1 MKKPQAGATD
11 PGKLRD
17 TCFFV
22 DISALMELSWTGI
35 AQVTANL
42 AREIYRRFPTRSYF
56 FVRDQVVDPYFMLA
70 AIETAPGAYL
80 DVLLQNGF
88 GELGRLKD
96 FVWRDK
102 RSVGLFPNIKTL
114 HRVFDVELVVLHDLS
129 AMLMPEL
136 HEGWAADLHTRAMA
150 RDTATSD
157 LVCCVSEATRQDA
170 LAYLPFDGR
179 KAFVSHLGVHE
190 PVAETVAADAATAKP
205 PYVLVLGTVEPRKN
219 LRLVAEFFSS
229 RTDLLRDLPVVFA
242 GRRGWGQQFNQIF
255 GKLLEDPAL
264 RDRIVF
270 TGYVDEADKWALI
283 RGAKFAIFPS
293 LFEGFG
299 LPVVECMAAG
309 CPVIAGRTS
318 SLVEFGLPDEM
329 YFDPFSL
336 VDFARAFRHI
346 NTMAEP
352 ARLALGEKLERQAR
366 QFTWTAFSD
375 RIVEAIAARC

>member
-1 MKKPQAGATD
+1 MKKPQESTADSA
-11 PGKLRD
+11 KLRD
-17 TCFFV
+17 TSFFV

-56 FVRDQVVDPYFMLA
+56 FVREQVVDPYFLLA
-70 AIETAPGAYL
+70 AIENAPGAYL

-96 FVWRDK
+96 FVWREK
-102 RSVGLFPNIKTL
+102 RSVGLFPNIKTM
-114 HRVFDVELVVLHDLS
+114 HQVFDIELVVLHDLS

-136 HEGWAADLHTRAMA
+136 HEVWAADLHTRAMA
-150 RDTATSD
+150 RDTASSD

-170 LAYLPFDGR
+170 LAYLPFDAG
-179 KAFVSHLGVHE
+179 KAFVSHLGVLSP
-190 PVAETVAADAATAKP
+190 PVSEIVDAAKP

-219 LRLVAEFFSS
+219 LRLVAEFLGS
-229 RTDLLRDLPVVFA
+229 RTDVLRDLPVVFV
-242 GRRGWGQQFNQIF
+242 GRRGWGQQFNHIF
-255 GKLLEDPAL
+255 GRLLDDPAL

-293 LFEGFG
+293 MFEGFG
-299 LPVVECMAAG
+299 LPVAECMAAG
-309 CPVIAGRTS
+309 CPVIAGRSS
-318 SLVEFGLPDEM
+318 SLVEFALPDEM

-366 QFTWTAFSD
+366 KFTWKAFSD
-375 RIVEAIAARC
+375 RIVHAVAARV